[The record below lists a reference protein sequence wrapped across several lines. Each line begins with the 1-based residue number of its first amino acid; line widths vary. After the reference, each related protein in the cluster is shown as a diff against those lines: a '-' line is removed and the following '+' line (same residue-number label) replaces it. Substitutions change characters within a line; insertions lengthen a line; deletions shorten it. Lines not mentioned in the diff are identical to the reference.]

1 MQEDIE
7 NGETTFF
14 DITSKT
20 GFQKFIKNGD
30 YTFFDITSD
39 ICSSA
44 VSTETKIAKIAIAK
58 KMVKYVFTANNN
70 IIFF

>member
-1 MQEDIE
+1 MVKPL
-7 NGETTFF
+7 FF

-30 YTFFDITSD
+30 YTFYAITSD

-44 VSTETKIAKIAIAK
+44 VSTENKDCKDSDSEEDGEIC
-58 KMVKYVFTANNN
+58 FHCQ
-70 IIFF
+70 